1 MGQFL
6 FSSLKQINCTLSGHD
21 VSVEDEKSLFKCQEG
36 YLNTKCVRC
45 DYPLILRTRSYWYR
59 RIYIYD
65 IREKLVSVYFFKVE
79 SGSDLFL

>member
-1 MGQFL
+1 MSQFL

-45 DYPLILRTRSYWYR
+45 DYPLILRIDLTDTEEYTYM
-59 RIYIYD
+59 IL
-65 IREKLVSVYFFKVE
+65 EKN
-79 SGSDLFL
+79 